1 MDELKEIED
10 FSREFLKSQGTLF
23 QESNQS
29 PEQVPQEVQTLNCIF
44 QQCLQA
50 KERNS
55 EVQDPMYNFE
65 DFYSNIDNDAQ
76 FSNFIDTIIV

>member
-10 FSREFLKSQGTLF
+10 FSREILKGQGTLS
-23 QESNQS
+23 QESSQS
-29 PEQVPQEVQTLNCIF
+29 PEQLPQEVQALNCIY
-44 QQCLQA
+44 QQCLQT